1 MPRKPADFT
10 LNMGDIVREVERKN
24 RYTGMLDLYLSDML
38 KTYRGLLDSIEEL
51 DADGTARLAKIEAEF
66 SEIEAQASER
76 ERERYTPIF
85 QEFETIKRC
94 VQ

>member
-10 LNMGDIVREVERKN
+10 IKMGDIVREAERKN
-24 RYTGMLDLYLSDML
+24 RYSGMLDLHLSDML
-38 KTYRGLLDSIEEL
+38 ETYRALLDGIEEL

-66 SEIEAQASER
+66 SEIERQASPR
-76 ERERYTPIF
+76 ERERHAPFF
-85 QEFETIKRC
+85 QDFEAIKRR

>member
-10 LNMGDIVREVERKN
+10 IRMGDIVREIERKN
-24 RYTGMLDLYLSDML
+24 RYSGMLDLHLSDML

-66 SEIEAQASER
+66 FEIEAQASPR
-76 ERERYTPIF
+76 ERERYTQFF
-85 QEFETIKRC
+85 QEFETIRRRI
-94 VQ
+94 Q